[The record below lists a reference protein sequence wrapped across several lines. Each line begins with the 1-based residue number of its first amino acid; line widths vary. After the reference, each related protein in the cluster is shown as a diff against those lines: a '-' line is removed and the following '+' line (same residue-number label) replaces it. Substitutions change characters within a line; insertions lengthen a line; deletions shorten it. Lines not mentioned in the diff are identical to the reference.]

1 MIKIIFEPAQNR
13 VAAYDGDK
21 NIGEAT
27 YLESDNTWTIDHTF
41 VDKNYGGQ
49 GIAAKLIDEVVKNAR
64 IEKAKIIPQCSYAV
78 KKFETTPEYKD
89 VLAK

>member
-1 MIKIIFEPAQNR
+1 MIKIIFEPEQNR
-13 VAAYDGDK
+13 SAAY
-21 NIGEAT
+21 
-27 YLESDNTWTIDHTF
+27 DNTWTIDHTF
-41 VDKNYGGQ
+41 VDKDYGGQ

-64 IEKAKIIPQCSYAV
+64 IEKTKIVPQCSYAV

>member
-13 VAAYDGDK
+13 AVAYDGDK

-27 YLESDNTWTIDHTF
+27 YTNSDNTWTIDHTF
-41 VDKNYGGQ
+41 VDKDYGGQ

-64 IEKAKIIPQCSYAV
+64 IEKTKIVPQCSYAV
-78 KKFETTPEYKD
+78 KKFETTPEYED